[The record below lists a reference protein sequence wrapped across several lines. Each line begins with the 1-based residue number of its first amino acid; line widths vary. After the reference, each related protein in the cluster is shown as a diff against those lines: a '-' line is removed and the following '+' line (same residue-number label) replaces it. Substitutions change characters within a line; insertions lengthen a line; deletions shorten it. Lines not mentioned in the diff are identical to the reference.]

1 VATVS
6 VVALPPPAAGGH
18 WLDPALATLLAS
30 GPADEDAAAR
40 PGDRLRPALANQAAV
55 GGASP
60 ARAPPAASD
69 VAATLAPVTAAAR
82 STARRTV
89 SGTGPALAAHDDFQW
104 MSSGSSCS
112 GRNHS
117 TPGCPNFM
125 SHFWR
130 LFASSGRRVPSQVHS
145 ALQLVGRPVA

>member
-1 VATVS
+1 VAPVS
-6 VVALPPPAAGGH
+6 VVALPPAAAGGH

-30 GPADEDAAAR
+30 GPVDDDAAAR
-40 PGDRLRPALANQAAV
+40 PGDRLRPALANQATV
-55 GGASP
+55 GGVSL
-60 ARAPPAASD
+60 ARAPPAASG
-69 VAATLAPVTAAAR
+69 VAATLAPVAAAAR

-89 SGTGPALAAHDDFQW
+89 SGMGPALAAHDDFQW

-112 GRNHS
+112 VCTHS

-130 LFASSGRRVPSQVHS
+130 FLASSGRRVPSQVHA